1 LIHRPEIPFN
11 KGAAMRLCH
20 IVKKNHCLLS
30 RLFIGLLLILALGC
44 SSDAE
49 YKPIDFSRTIT
60 VSQPEASIEKSP
72 TLRVAVAAMISPK
85 ETFIYYRELLAYIG
99 QKLDHDVHLIQRKT
113 YGEINELFPK
123 GQIDLAFI
131 CTGPYAVGKKLFGFE
146 ALATPVIRGQPFYQS
161 YLIVHKNSDFQQL
174 QDLEGQV
181 FAFTDPESNTGALVP
196 NFWLTQ
202 IGQAPQTF
210 FENITYSY
218 SHDNSILA
226 VAKGLV
232 DGAAIDGH
240 IWEYYNRRKP
250 FYTDMTR
257 VIKKSEPF
265 GSPPLVAS
273 AYLPQRL
280 KLQMTQLLMSM
291 HDDPE
296 GRRILQELMIDR
308 FVEPRQEWYQ
318 PVRQMFEQVHT
329 DGNKLSTTEKS

>member
-1 LIHRPEIPFN
+1 
-11 KGAAMRLCH
+11 MRLH
-20 IVKKNHCLLS
+20 PMVKKNPCLLS
-30 RLFIGLLLILALGC
+30 RFLIVSLLILVSGC

-49 YKPIDFSRTIT
+49 YKSIDFSRTIT
-60 VSQPEASIEKSP
+60 VSQPETRFEKTP

-99 QKLDHDVHLIQRKT
+99 QKLGYDVRLIQRKT

-131 CTGPYAVGKKLFGFE
+131 CTGPYAVGKKLFRFE
-146 ALATPVIRGQPFYQS
+146 ALATPVIRDQPFYHS

-174 QDLEGQV
+174 QDLKGQV

-196 NFWLTQ
+196 NFWLKK
-202 IGQAPQTF
+202 IGQTPQTF
-210 FENITYSY
+210 FDNVTYSY

-232 DGAAIDGH
+232 DGATVDGH

-250 FYTDMTR
+250 FYTDLTR

-273 AYLPQRL
+273 AFLSQRL
-280 KLQMTQLLMSM
+280 KLQMTQLLISM

-318 PVRQMFEQVHT
+318 PVRQMFDQVHT
-329 DGNKLSTTEKS
+329 DGKMQYATEKS

>member
-1 LIHRPEIPFN
+1 MYSHY
-11 KGAAMRLCH
+11 KGAAMRLH
-20 IVKKNHCLLS
+20 PMVKKNPCLLS
-30 RLFIGLLLILALGC
+30 QFLIVSLLILASGC

-60 VSQPEASIEKSP
+60 VSQPESRFEKTP

-99 QKLDHDVHLIQRKT
+99 QKLGYDVRLIQRKT

-131 CTGPYAVGKKLFGFE
+131 CTGPYAVGKKLFRFE
-146 ALATPVIRGQPFYQS
+146 ALATPVIRGQPFYHS

-174 QDLEGQV
+174 QDLKGQV

-196 NFWLTQ
+196 NFWLKKIGKTPQ
-202 IGQAPQTF
+202 IF
-210 FENITYSY
+210 FENVTYSY

-232 DGAAIDGH
+232 DGATVDGH

-273 AYLPQRL
+273 AYLSQRL
-280 KLQMTQLLMSM
+280 KLQMKQLLISM
-291 HDDPE
+291 HNDPE

-308 FVEPRQEWYQ
+308 FVEPRQEWYR
-318 PVRQMFEQVHT
+318 PVRQMFDQVHT
-329 DGNKLSTTEKS
+329 NGKMQYATEKS